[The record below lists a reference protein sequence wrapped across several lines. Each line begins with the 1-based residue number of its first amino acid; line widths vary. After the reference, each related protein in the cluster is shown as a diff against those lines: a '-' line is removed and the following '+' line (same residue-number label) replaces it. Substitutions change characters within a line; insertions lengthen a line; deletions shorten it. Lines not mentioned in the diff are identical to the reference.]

1 MSMKQIVFFGVA
13 ILIVLVIIGWMLH
26 SMAHV
31 DEINQKRREQE
42 QGEALAS
49 RIITTTATTSIW
61 DVLRQSE
68 TVVAGTGTE
77 GSIPAESGEMPAESL
92 PDGEELPTD
101 EENPEEETSPEEELP
116 EEENDV
122 DDVDINSPEQT
133 ITETL
138 Q

>member
-68 TVVAGTGTE
+68 TVATGIGTE

-101 EENPEEETSPEEELP
+101 EENPEEELPEEEFP